1 MLEVEVRPSS
11 EGQRL
16 LKFVKAYLRE
26 APLSFIYRLFRK
38 KDVKVNGHWE
48 KEDYVLSAGDKV
60 RLYVTEEQ
68 LADFKRK
75 REAIEPRELPYPI
88 AYEDENVL
96 IVDKPSGLL
105 VMGDSKGSANTLAKA
120 VLAHL
125 MWEGSYK
132 GEEGFTP
139 SPAHRLDRN
148 TGGLICFGKTDKGLK
163 ALTAL
168 FQEKGEVEK
177 VYLALVKGVPS
188 PKEGEVDAPLLK
200 DEKHGFVKVASVS
213 EGAKNAKTIY
223 RVIESFSVVSLVE
236 CRIITGRTHQI
247 RVHMAH
253 IGNPIIGDAKYGDF
267 ALNREFKDCYGWE
280 HQFLRA
286 RSLTFGNVGG
296 ALAPLKGK
304 TFLSKLSLKEERL
317 LSALREGGSL
327 K

>member
-48 KEDYVLSAGDKV
+48 KEDYVLSSGDKV

-75 REAIEPRELPYPI
+75 RDAVLPRELPYPI
-88 AYEDENVL
+88 VYEDDDLL

-105 VMGDSKGSANTLAKA
+105 VMGDSKGSANTLARA

-125 MWEGSYK
+125 MHEGSYK

-148 TGGLICFGKTDKGLK
+148 TGGLVCFGKTDRGLK

-168 FQEKGEVEK
+168 FQEKEEVEK
-177 VYLALVKGVPS
+177 VYLALVKGTPS
-188 PKEGEVDAPLLK
+188 PREGTVEVPLLK
-200 DEKHGFVKVASVS
+200 DEKHGFVKVASLS
-213 EGAKNAKTIY
+213 EGAKSAKTIY
-223 RVIESFSVVSLVE
+223 RVIEPFSEVSLVE

-247 RVHMAH
+247 RVHMAY
-253 IGNPIIGDAKYGDF
+253 IGNPIVGDAKYGDF
-267 ALNREFKDCYGWE
+267 ALNKEFKERYGWE

-286 RSLTFGNVGG
+286 RSLSFGNVDGV
-296 ALAPLKGK
+296 LAPLRGK
-304 TFLSKLSLKEERL
+304 TFVSKVSIKEERL
-317 LSALREGGSL
+317 LSALREGGRL
-327 K
+327 N